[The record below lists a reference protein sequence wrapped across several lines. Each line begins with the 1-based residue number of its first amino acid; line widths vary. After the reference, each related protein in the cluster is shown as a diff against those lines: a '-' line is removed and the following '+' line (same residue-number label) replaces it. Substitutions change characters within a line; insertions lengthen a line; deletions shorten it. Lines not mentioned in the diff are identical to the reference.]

1 MGSGVAA
8 LPYAIDASG
17 CFAETIGERG
27 LDRREFVKALADTR
41 PALER
46 LRALRDEAGLPL
58 LTLATRKDDLVEIE
72 AAARRL
78 RGLDDVVLLG
88 TGGSSLGGRTLAA
101 LADGGL
107 GPASPRHGTPRLWF
121 IENVDPEG
129 LGRVLDAVEESR
141 TGLVI
146 VSKSGGTAET
156 LAQAHALLPRW
167 RDALGAAR
175 IAERVTVVT
184 EPRDNPL
191 RRLAKR
197 FGVPVIAH
205 DPDLGGRYSVLSVT
219 GMLPATLAGVD
230 VRAVRAGAAAALDAA
245 LGDDPAASPPA
256 AGAALN
262 VVLQRTRGVSQTV
275 MMPYLDRLAPF
286 AQWFCQLWAESL
298 GKNGR
303 GTTPIRALGT
313 VDQHSQL
320 QLYLD
325 GPADKL
331 INIVMGDVA
340 GAGPRFTREALG
352 DPALDWLAGRTL
364 GDLLDASQRATA
376 ATLTG
381 NGRPV
386 RVILVGPCDARVL
399 GAVLMHFMLETIV
412 TAHLLGVDPFDQPAV
427 EQGKVLA
434 RKYLKELS

>member
-1 MGSGVAA
+1 MGPGVSA
-8 LPYAIDASG
+8 LPYAIEASG

-27 LDRREFVKALADTR
+27 IDRREFATTLGATR
-41 PALER
+41 PALDR
-46 LRALRDEAGLPL
+46 LRAHRERADMPL
-58 LTLATRKDDLVEIE
+58 LTLATQRNDLAEIE
-72 AAARRL
+72 GAARRL

-107 GPASPRHGTPRLWF
+107 GPASPRHGAPRLWF
-121 IENVDPEG
+121 VENVDPDG
-129 LGRVLDAVEESR
+129 IGRVLDAVKESR

-156 LAQAHALLPRW
+156 LAQAHTLLPRW
-167 RDALGAAR
+167 RDALGASR
-175 IAERVTVVT
+175 LAERVTVVT

-219 GMLPATLAGVD
+219 AMLPAMLVGVD
-230 VRAVRAGAAAALDAA
+230 VHAVRAGAAAALDAA
-245 LGDDPAASPPA
+245 LVDDPAGSPPA

-262 VVLQRTRGVSQTV
+262 VALQRTRGVDQTV

-298 GKNGR
+298 GKNGH

-325 GPADKL
+325 GPPDKL

-340 GAGPRFTREALG
+340 GAGPRFARDALD

-364 GDLLDASQRATA
+364 GDLLDVSQRATA
-376 ATLTG
+376 ATLAG

-386 RVILVGPCDARVL
+386 RVIRVGPCDAHVL
-399 GAVLMHFMLETIV
+399 GAVLMHFMLETII

>member
-1 MGSGVAA
+1 MASGARA
-8 LPYAIDASG
+8 LPYAIDPSS

-27 LDRREFVKALADTR
+27 LDRRDFAKTLAATR
-41 PALER
+41 PVLDR
-46 LRALRDEAGLPL
+46 LTSLRDKADLPL
-58 LTLATRKDDLVEIE
+58 LALATRKDDLAEIE
-72 AAARRL
+72 AAARRF

-107 GPASPRHGTPRLWF
+107 GPASPQHGVPRLWF
-121 IENVDPEG
+121 VENVDPDG
-129 LGRVLDAVEESR
+129 VARVLDAIEESR

-156 LAQAHALLPRW
+156 LALAHTLLPRW
-167 RDALGAAR
+167 RDALGPTR
-175 IAERVTVVT
+175 LAERVTVVT

-197 FGVPVIAH
+197 FGVPIIAH
-205 DPDLGGRYSVLSVT
+205 DPDLGGRYSVLSVA
-219 GMLPATLAGVD
+219 GLLPATLVGVD
-230 VRAVRAGAAAALDAA
+230 VHAVRAGAAAALDAA
-245 LGDDPAASPPA
+245 LAQDPTDSPPA

-262 VVLQRTRGVSQTV
+262 VALQRTRGVSQTV
-275 MMPYLDRLAPF
+275 MMPYLDRLVPF

-298 GKNGR
+298 GKSGR

-331 INIVMGDVA
+331 INIMMGEVA
-340 GAGPRFTREALG
+340 GAGPRFTRQALG
-352 DPALDWLAGRTL
+352 DSALDWLAGRTL
-364 GDLLDASQRATA
+364 GDLLDVSQRATA
-376 ATLTG
+376 ATLAG

-386 RVILVGPCDARVL
+386 RIIRVGACDARVL
-399 GAVLMHFMLETIV
+399 GAVLMHFMLETIIA
-412 TAHLLGVDPFDQPAV
+412 AHLLGVDPFDQPAV

-434 RKYLKELS
+434 RKYLEELS